1 MRPEDAAAKAC
12 AMLRAIAGSRA
23 VVVAAI
29 DGAGGAGKST
39 LAGAIRTALGI
50 AVAIVPVDDFYRPLT
65 NDQRV
70 ALDPRHGYESY
81 LDWRRMRDEA
91 LAPLRAGKPARYQRY
106 DWSSDRLAEWIEIA
120 PAPVVIVEGVYSS
133 RPELRALIDLA
144 IFVDTPRELRERRM
158 RSRGQNAGGWIERW
172 MAAEYWYLEHV
183 DPARHAGLV
192 LTGF

>member
-1 MRPEDAAAKAC
+1 
-12 AMLRAIAGSRA
+12 MLRGMAARRA

-39 LAGAIRTALGI
+39 LAAAIRSALAI

-65 NDQRV
+65 DDQRM

-81 LDWRRMRDEA
+81 FDWQRMRDQA
-91 LAPLRAGKPARYQRY
+91 VVPLRAGKPARYQRY

-144 IFVDTPRELRERRM
+144 IFVDTPREERERRM

-172 MAAEYWYLEHV
+172 MAAEDWYLEHI